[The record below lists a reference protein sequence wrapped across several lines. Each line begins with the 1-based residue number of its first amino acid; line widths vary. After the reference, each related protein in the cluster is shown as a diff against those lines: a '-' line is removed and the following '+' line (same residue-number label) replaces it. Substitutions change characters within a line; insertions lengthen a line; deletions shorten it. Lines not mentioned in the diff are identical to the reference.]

1 MISMVSRVSRDGE
14 QLCPIPSLFP
24 DACGSQGEALC
35 RTGVSERE
43 GLNPSLLLQW
53 ETGLRHSLRALA
65 PCSLQEDL
73 LCTYCIST
81 VCLLCA
87 YYVPDAVVVLR
98 LNG

>member
-14 QLCPIPSLFP
+14 QLCPIPSLFT

-43 GLNPSLLLQW
+43 SLNPSLLLQW
-53 ETGLRHSLRALA
+53 ETGLRHPLGVVST
-65 PCSLQEDL
+65 L
-73 LCTYCIST
+73 LTAGRFTVHLLHAYCVPT

-87 YYVPDAVVVLR
+87 RCRLR